1 MTPPPHA
8 IGALP
13 DNPTTD
19 GVKIL
24 NEDNDGCKLTEE
36 SETKEGAGGR
46 GKSAPEVECNCA

>member
-24 NEDNDGCKLTEE
+24 NDDNDGCKLTEE

-46 GKSAPEVECNCA
+46 GKSAPEVECNRA